1 MTVTTPL
8 TAWAGMDAR
17 TGRWL
22 SGEAH
27 LRQSVAKIL
36 HTALYTRLLRREFGA
51 VLADLIDQP
60 VNPLLIQR
68 LRAGAVAALA
78 RWEPRI
84 RVSRIDLSASDAAD
98 GWTLSIDYVRT
109 GDGAPGSLAIARA
122 ELAAAS

>member
-1 MTVTTPL
+1 MTTPL

-84 RVSRIDLSASDAAD
+84 RVSRIDLAAAGDAAAD
-98 GWTLSIDYVRT
+98 WTLAIDYVRT

>member
-1 MTVTTPL
+1 MTTPL
-8 TAWAGMDAR
+8 NAWSGMHAR

-36 HTALYTRLLRREFGA
+36 HTALYTRMLRREFGA
-51 VLADLIDQP
+51 TLAALIDQP

-84 RVSRIDLSASDAAD
+84 RVSRIDFAASDSATD
-98 GWTLSIDYVRT
+98 WTLAIDYVRT
-109 GDGAPGSLAIARA
+109 GDGGAGSLAMARA
-122 ELAAAS
+122 ELAAAA